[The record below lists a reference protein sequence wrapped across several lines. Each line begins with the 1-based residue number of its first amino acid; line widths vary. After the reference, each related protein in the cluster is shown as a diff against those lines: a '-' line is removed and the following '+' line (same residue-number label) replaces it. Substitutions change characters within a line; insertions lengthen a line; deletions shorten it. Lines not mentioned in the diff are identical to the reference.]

1 MKTKLKLFTIAL
13 LAVTMG
19 SCSTSMQMSKT
30 NTFRGDD
37 LYFNPSESYST
48 ENTQKSS
55 SNSDLKIEDLER
67 KYQNILASDTTGSID
82 TLVYKSEESGNPY
95 DRILSTSYQD
105 SYERRLK
112 GRSNPSYGLND
123 WTTQY
128 SDDYWYASAYDP
140 AYYNIIVMGGDVW
153 VEPYYIS
160 SMFGWPRYSSFG
172 YWGSSWGRPY
182 SYGFGMSWNYGYPYG
197 YWGYSNPYS
206 SWYSPWNSYGWG
218 YNNGYWNGYYG
229 SNWNNQPNAINSH
242 YGRRPSQGTVNY
254 GNRPAYGD
262 NGINGLNSVNQD
274 RRRDLSDKQV
284 VLGNTQGREPRPE
297 GREISTRPIAAQNP
311 NRINTTRPVSQDPTR
326 KEVRE
331 PIRDNN
337 NIAGPAR
344 ESKPINPTRVSGE
357 NRESGRTYNPTYSRP
372 NPANSSDFNRPTRSY
387 PTTETARPVSSRP
400 SQQIARP
407 IRGSSNDSGRAIN
420 SPSRISSPSV
430 SRPNNSSSG
439 SSSNRGSSSSSSVG
453 SSSSSR
459 QSSGSSSSSRS
470 SSGSSSNSSRTRS
483 R

>member
-30 NTFRGDD
+30 SSNRGDD
-37 LYFNPSESYST
+37 LYFNPSDSYSSD
-48 ENTQKSS
+48 NSQKSPS
-55 SNSDLKIEDLER
+55 SSSLKIEDLER

-112 GRSNPSYGLND
+112 ARSNPSYGLND
-123 WTTQY
+123 WTIQY
-128 SDDYWYASAYDP
+128 SDNYWYASAYDP
-140 AYYNIIVMGGDVW
+140 AYYNIIVMGGNVW

-182 SYGFGMSWNYGYPYG
+182 LYGFGSYGYGG
-197 YWGYSNPYS
+197 YWGYSNHYS
-206 SWYSPWNSYGWG
+206 SWWNTYGWG

-229 SNWNNQPNAINSH
+229 NNWNNQPNAGNYH
-242 YGRRPSQGTVNY
+242 YGQRPSQGTVNY

-262 NGINGLNSVNQD
+262 IGINGLNSVNRD
-274 RRRDLSDKQV
+274 RRIDLSDKQV

-297 GREISTRPIAAQNP
+297 GTQVSTRPIAAQDP
-311 NRINTTRPVSQDPTR
+311 NRINTTRPISQDPTR
-326 KEVRE
+326 KEVIE
-331 PIRDNN
+331 PNRGNN

-357 NRESGRTYNPTYSRP
+357 NRGNNRAYNPTYTRP
-372 NPANSSDFNRPTRSY
+372 NPANSSDFNKPTRNY

-400 SQQIARP
+400 SQQVARP
-407 IRGSSNDSGRAIN
+407 IRGSSNESGRTFN
-420 SPSRISSPSV
+420 SPPRISSPSV

-439 SSSNRGSSSSSSVG
+439 SSSNRGSSPSNSSVG

-459 QSSGSSSSSRS
+459 QSSGSSSGSSSSSRS
-470 SSGSSSNSSRTRS
+470 SSGSSSNSSRKRD